1 MIMKIWVDDVRPIPD
16 NDYILAKST
25 NEAISIIQEC
35 EEKIRKTGEVP
46 SEQNIVIDLDHDSGD
61 FYKDGGDYIRV
72 LDWLEAT
79 NRKYSIRLHTMNSVG
94 RRNMMN
100 IIKKIIGNC
109 FIKKNRH
116 IIKVWR
122 FLYKKRLIVFLFY
135 VIVKTLTK
143 CKIDY
148 IINRRKQ
155 NWAFLIN

>member
-1 MIMKIWVDDVRPIPD
+1 MIMKIWVDDVRTIPD
-16 NDYILAKST
+16 KDYILAKST
-25 NEAISIIQEC
+25 NEAISIIQGC

-61 FYKDGGDYIRV
+61 F
-72 LDWLEAT
+72 
-79 NRKYSIRLHTMNSVG
+79 
-94 RRNMMN
+94 
-100 IIKKIIGNC
+100 
-109 FIKKNRH
+109 
-116 IIKVWR
+116 
-122 FLYKKRLIVFLFY
+122 LYEKWLIVFLFY

>member
-16 NDYILAKST
+16 KDYILVKST

-46 SEQNIVIDLDHDSGD
+46 SEKNIVIDLDHDSGD

-79 NRKYSIRLHTMNSVG
+79 NRAYSIRLHTMNSVG

-100 IIKKIIGNC
+100 IIKKIIGSC
-109 FIKKNRH
+109 FIKRKSPHLNDMA
-116 IIKVWR
+116 I
-122 FLYKKRLIVFLFY
+122 FY
-135 VIVKTLTK
+135 MKSG
-143 CKIDY
+143 
-148 IINRRKQ
+148 
-155 NWAFLIN
+155 